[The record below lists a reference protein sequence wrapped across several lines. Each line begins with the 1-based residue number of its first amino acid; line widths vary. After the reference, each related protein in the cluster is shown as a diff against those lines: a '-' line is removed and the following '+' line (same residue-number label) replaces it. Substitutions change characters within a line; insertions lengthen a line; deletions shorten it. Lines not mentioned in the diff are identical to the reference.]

1 MLVQGVEMPTSDQL
15 PEGLKALARR
25 NAVEMTHARW
35 NYDLERLTAEQACA
49 TAVNSVKSA

>member
-1 MLVQGVEMPTSDQL
+1 MLVQGVEMPTSDEL